1 MASIRR
7 LYVRKKE
14 GFRQAETRLCNAL
27 REVLGNRIE
36 GVAIYHR
43 YDVEGINDADYE
55 QAKVTVFS
63 EPPVDA
69 LTDSMPDGD
78 MVLAVEF
85 LPGQY
90 DQRAD
95 SAEQCLAIL
104 TGKDGIRVRC
114 ALHYVLTGH
123 FEDEDRAR
131 VLKFLVN
138 PVESRE
144 ASTAPAQ
151 TLDLP
156 IEEPGD
162 VPVIT
167 GVTGMD
173 DQGLDEVIARMGLAM
188 SHADMVMVRDY
199 FRDVEKRNPTETEI
213 RVLDTYWSDHCRH
226 TTFSTAL
233 EDITCEEGKFTEP
246 VRNALKDYETTRI
259 RLYGENTERPVTLMD
274 MATAAVKAL
283 RREGK
288 LTEMDESEEINA
300 CTIKITVDTDHGD
313 EDWLLLFK
321 NETHN
326 HPTEIEPFGGA
337 ATCLGGCIRDP
348 LSGRA
353 YVYQA
358 MRVTGSGDPRT
369 PLSETLEGKL
379 PQKKITTEA
388 AAGYSSYG
396 NQIGLA
402 TGEVREYY
410 HPGFVA
416 KRMEIGA
423 VVAAAPASHVVRE
436 RPAPGD
442 VVILVGGRTGRDGM
456 GGATGSSKEL
466 DVDSIE
472 TCGAEVQKGNPITER
487 KILCLSGR

>member
-173 DQGLDEVIARMGLAM
+173 DQRLDEVIARMGLAM

-199 FRDVEKRNPTETEI
+199 FRDVEKRDPTETEI

-283 RREGK
+283 RRAGK
-288 LTEMDESEEINA
+288 
-300 CTIKITVDTDHGD
+300 
-313 EDWLLLFK
+313 
-321 NETHN
+321 THRN
-326 HPTEIEPFGGA
+326 G
-337 ATCLGGCIRDP
+337 
-348 LSGRA
+348 
-353 YVYQA
+353 
-358 MRVTGSGDPRT
+358 
-369 PLSETLEGKL
+369 
-379 PQKKITTEA
+379 
-388 AAGYSSYG
+388 
-396 NQIGLA
+396 
-402 TGEVREYY
+402 
-410 HPGFVA
+410 
-416 KRMEIGA
+416 
-423 VVAAAPASHVVRE
+423 
-436 RPAPGD
+436 
-442 VVILVGGRTGRDGM
+442 
-456 GGATGSSKEL
+456 
-466 DVDSIE
+466 
-472 TCGAEVQKGNPITER
+472 
-487 KILCLSGR
+487 

>member
-173 DQGLDEVIARMGLAM
+173 DQRLDEVIARMGLAM
-188 SHADMVMVRDY
+188 RI
-199 FRDVEKRNPTETEI
+199 EK
-213 RVLDTYWSDHCRH
+213 LLLRH
-226 TTFSTAL
+226 Y
-233 EDITCEEGKFTEP
+233 
-246 VRNALKDYETTRI
+246 LK
-259 RLYGENTERPVTLMD
+259 
-274 MATAAVKAL
+274 
-283 RREGK
+283 
-288 LTEMDESEEINA
+288 
-300 CTIKITVDTDHGD
+300 KIIVFLID
-313 EDWLLLFK
+313 EDKPLQLIQEVFYEL
-321 NETHN
+321 NHN
-326 HPTEIEPFGGA
+326 TYHN
-337 ATCLGGCIRDP
+337 LNQLD
-348 LSGRA
+348 
-353 YVYQA
+353 A
-358 MRVTGSGDPRT
+358 M
-369 PLSETLEGKL
+369 K
-379 PQKKITTEA
+379 
-388 AAGYSSYG
+388 
-396 NQIGLA
+396 
-402 TGEVREYY
+402 
-410 HPGFVA
+410 
-416 KRMEIGA
+416 
-423 VVAAAPASHVVRE
+423 
-436 RPAPGD
+436 
-442 VVILVGGRTGRDGM
+442 
-456 GGATGSSKEL
+456 
-466 DVDSIE
+466 
-472 TCGAEVQKGNPITER
+472 
-487 KILCLSGR
+487 